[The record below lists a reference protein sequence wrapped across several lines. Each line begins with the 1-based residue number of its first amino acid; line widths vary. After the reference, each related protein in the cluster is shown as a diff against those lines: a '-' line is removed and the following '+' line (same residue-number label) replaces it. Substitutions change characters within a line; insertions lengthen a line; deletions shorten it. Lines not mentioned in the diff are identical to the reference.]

1 MSFLKQLFGIT
12 TRRDPAVQK
21 LARPNHKTLV
31 TAMDYEYWK
40 GEEGYNLSIILVTN
54 IQTFFSLHNL
64 IIMEH

>member
-1 MSFLKQLFGIT
+1 MSFLRQLFGLT

-40 GEEGYNLSIILVTN
+40 GEEGQAVLAAVP
-54 IQTFFSLHNL
+54 
-64 IIMEH
+64 

>member
-1 MSFLKQLFGIT
+1 MESKGMSFLRQLFGLT

-40 GEEGYNLSIILVTN
+40 GEDKII
-54 IQTFFSLHNL
+54 F
-64 IIMEH
+64 